1 MKKVFILLLACLS
14 VRSYAQTLDKLDEKF
29 GYKDLKLEMSEDAFI
44 KQTGA
49 ARIAG
54 GDSVYRSYKLSA
66 AKYMHIDK
74 CEVAAVQVDFYK
86 GKLLDVIVEVKGHV
100 NGQCTLDAL
109 TAAFGMGKQDD
120 PNVKE
125 YSWKTKKV
133 FMLYSMGNI
142 NGKDN
147 SRLALS
153 SVKLFN
159 EYYDYA
165 QKHAQPKGS
174 DF

>member
-1 MKKVFILLLACLS
+1 MRTVLILLLIAVSAHCHS
-14 VRSYAQTLDKLDEKF
+14 QTLEKLDEKS
-29 GYKDLKLEMSEDAFI
+29 GYKDLKLEMSEEAFI
-44 KQTGA
+44 KQTNA
-49 ARIAG
+49 VRIAG

-66 AKYMHIDK
+66 PKYMHIDK
-74 CEVAAVQVDFYK
+74 CEVASVQVDFYR

-165 QKHAQPKGS
+165 QKHAQPNGS